1 MISSAIDIVR
11 RDACRLDVA
20 EAGEVLTLQ
29 YAAWLLE
36 AIENATLAIPTL
48 HETLDD
54 IRGQLIDR
62 ALTIWGLR
70 LDGRLVGT
78 VRTSILAD
86 GSGYIGRLG
95 VVPDRHGQGLGSA
108 LLRFAEGTLS
118 ETVTRFELMT
128 GARSVSNHR
137 FYARHGYKIFD
148 RNDAEGYVRMR
159 RVVGNGA

>member
-1 MISSAIDIVR
+1 MITSAIDTVR
-11 RDACRLDVA
+11 RDAYRLDAA
-20 EAGEVLTLQ
+20 EAGELLTLQ

-54 IRGQLIDR
+54 VRGSLTDP
-62 ALTIWGLR
+62 ALTSWGLR
-70 LDGRLVGT
+70 LDRRLIGT
-78 VRTSILAD
+78 VRTSILRD

-137 FYARHGYKIFD
+137 FYARHGYTIFD
-148 RNDAEGYVRMR
+148 RHDAEGYVRMQKQ
-159 RVVGNGA
+159 VG